1 MVKSQLNT
9 TVNYVE
15 RKTIDPEDIG
25 YQSTMYMIDLYD
37 IPRTIVLGKQKYT
50 FSAKDI
56 VFFPIYVIANEK
68 IQAQI
73 GVFEYTL
80 SRFTQ
85 LIDSD
90 GDIDIEKMGEPLLYE
105 FATQK
110 YLSGFLENK
119 KTSPISILEKPTK
132 IEDSFSPKTPLS
144 YKQQEEDDDELDALT
159 LKVKRTD
166 LSTEKQKAD
175 SMIQKGIFEM
185 DSDFRQP
192 AMLKEEDEGDAD
204 QYKVEYKESSRNQ
217 WIEKFMKNNHYDL
230 LDNEGRGDC
239 FFAVIRDA
247 FESIGQKTT
256 VSKLRSLLSSHLTDE
271 VFQENRQL
279 YLDFETQKE
288 EIKNKLNELKKANQ
302 LYKQRIDRLPEKA
315 DRAKLIEEVKVIKQ
329 TYDEKMKEYKDTQK
343 MQEEYVGYMK
353 NIDTLE
359 KYRAYIQTSEY
370 WADSWAIST
379 LEVLLKIKMVIFS
392 QEAYQERAFDNVLN
406 CGDYSRSLEK
416 SQTFQPKFYIMT
428 SYDGSHY
435 QLITYKKK
443 KIFGFSEVPYDV
455 KILIV
460 NKCLEKNAGSYY
472 MIQDFRNFK
481 SRLGL
486 DPEIGKPDESDEEDD
501 DDVFPSHLYQRN
513 TVFVF
518 HAKSLNTSKPGKGS
532 GEKIAASRQNEFL
545 TLSKIKDWRKKLDD
559 SWAST
564 PFSVDGRRW
573 ASVDHY
579 LQATKFKKGF
589 PEMYRMFSLDQMSDL
604 SRDVEM
610 AKIVGD
616 LSKSKYKDM
625 RPKGIKVDVDYPLG
639 RKDEERKTAIM
650 AKFSQ
655 NEDLKQLLL
664 STKDAA
670 LKHTIRRKPAELDIA
685 LMEVRS
691 KLREPM
697 TPL

>member
-1 MVKSQLNT
+1 MVKSQINNS
-9 TVNYVE
+9 VNYIE
-15 RKTIDPEDIG
+15 IKSIDPEDIG
-25 YQSTMYMIDLYD
+25 YQSTMYMIDIYD
-37 IPRTIVLGKQKYT
+37 LPTTIVLGKQKYT

-56 VFFPIYVIANEK
+56 VFFPIYVIVNEK

-73 GVFEYTL
+73 GVFEYIL

-90 GDIDIEKMGEPLLYE
+90 GDIDIEKMGDPLLYS
-105 FATQK
+105 FATKK
-110 YLSGFLENK
+110 YLSSFLENK
-119 KTSPISILEKPTK
+119 KSVPISFLEKPL
-132 IEDSFSPKTPLS
+132 IDDSHTTNPLS
-144 YKQQEEDDDELDALT
+144 YKQQEEHDDELDALT
-159 LKVKRTD
+159 LKVKKTD
-166 LSTEKQKAD
+166 LSEEKQKSD
-175 SMIQKGIFEM
+175 SIIEKGIFTV

-192 AMLKEEDEGDAD
+192 ALLKEEDEGDAD

-247 FESIGQKTT
+247 FESTGQKTT
-256 VSKLRSLLSSHLTDE
+256 VPKLRGLLSSHLTDQ

-279 YLDFETQKE
+279 FLDFESQKE
-288 EIKNKLNELKKANQ
+288 EIKQKLNELKKANQ
-302 LYKQRIDRLPEKA
+302 MYKQRIDRLPEKD
-315 DRAKLIEEVKVIKQ
+315 DRAKLIEEVKIIKQ

-343 MQEEYVGYMK
+343 MQDEYIGFMK

-359 KYRAYIQTSEY
+359 KYRSYIQTSDY

-379 LEVLLKIKMVIFS
+379 LEVLLKIKVVIFS
-392 QEAYQERAFDNVLN
+392 QEAYQERAFDNVLH

-416 SQTFQPKFYIMT
+416 TQTFQPKFYIMT
-428 SYDGSHY
+428 SYNGSHY

-443 KIFGFSEVPYDV
+443 RVFAFSEVPYDV

-486 DPEIGKPDESDEEDD
+486 DPEIGKPYDSDEEEES
-501 DDVFPSHLYQRN
+501 VFPSHLYQKN
-513 TVFVF
+513 VVFAF
-518 HAKSLNTSKPGKGS
+518 HTKSLDSAKPGKDS
-532 GEKIAASRQNEFL
+532 GEKIVVNRQNEFI

-559 SWAST
+559 SWSNS
-564 PFSVDGRRW
+564 PFTVDGRRW
-573 ASVDHY
+573 ASVEHY
-579 LQATKFKKGF
+579 LQASKFKKGF
-589 PEMYRMFSLDQMSDL
+589 PEMYAMFSLDQMNDL
-604 SRDVEM
+604 SKDVEM

-639 RKDEERKTAIM
+639 RKDEERKTALL

-655 NEDLKQLLL
+655 NEDLKHLLL
-664 STKDAA
+664 ATKDAV
-670 LKHTIRRKPAELDIA
+670 LKHTIRRKPAEMDIL
-685 LMEVRS
+685 LMETRGQ
-691 KLREPM
+691 LREPVK
-697 TPL
+697 